1 MEPNVELADDPRWV
15 LGPSPRCWDASQT
28 LLGAGFWVKGREGGG
43 GTPWGWVS
51 PCPQQRCPS
60 PQVPPLAGGDADREL
75 QRAASLLL
83 PAAHL
88 PAAAA
93 G

>member
-1 MEPNVELADDPRWV
+1 MIPGGFGDP
-15 LGPSPRCWDASQT
+15 PRAAGMLPKP